1 MEVKSALAHHFEIKD
16 MDKIS
21 YFLGVKVLQDIEKG
35 TIWIGQSLYTEN
47 ILQYIKMDE
56 AKSVK
61 TPVNSSQKLMNAS
74 DDSVCVD
81 KELYQCAVGKL
92 LYLSTR
98 TRPDILFA
106 VSRAARYTSKPTE
119 DHWKAINH
127 ILRYLVGTTKYG
139 LLYSRNI
146 SQIDDVG
153 YSDADWGGD
162 LDDRKSTSGYIFQI
176 AGGPVSWCSRKQ
188 SCVALST
195 SEAEYIALTS
205 AAQEGIWLRQLI
217 SEILKKPMKPVTIY
231 EDNQS
236 TICLAGGDRITLFKN
251 HSHIYRSDFAYPHTK
266 SFLYIWE

>member
-1 MEVKSALAHHFEIKD
+1 
-16 MDKIS
+16 
-21 YFLGVKVLQDIEKG
+21 
-35 TIWIGQSLYTEN
+35 
-47 ILQYIKMDE
+47 MDE

-61 TPVNSSQKLMNAS
+61 TPVNSSQKLMKAS

-98 TRPDILFA
+98 TRPDISFA

-119 DHWKAINH
+119 DHWKAIKH

-139 LLYSRNI
+139 LLYSRNT
-146 SQIDDVG
+146 SQIDCVG

-176 AGGPVSWCSRKQ
+176 AGGPVSWRSRKQ

-236 TICLAGGDRITLFKN
+236 TICLARNPQFHGRSK
-251 HSHIYRSDFAYPHTK
+251 HISIKFHFIRDNVKEGVIQMQYCKTENMTADILTK
-266 SFLYIWE
+266 GLYGEKFMKL